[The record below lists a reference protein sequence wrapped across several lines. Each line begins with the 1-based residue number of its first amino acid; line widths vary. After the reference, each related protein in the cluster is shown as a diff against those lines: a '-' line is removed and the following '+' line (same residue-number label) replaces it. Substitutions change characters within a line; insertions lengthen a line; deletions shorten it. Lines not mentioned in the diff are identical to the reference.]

1 MAKPIC
7 IITGVGDGNGSNLG
21 VPVKPAQR
29 MLACVTS
36 PPPEQD
42 LVVSAPSMHTIAAHM
57 ASLKEDPETA
67 TRQAISNSVYKHTVA
82 CASKLTT

>member
-1 MAKPIC
+1 MAKPVC

-29 MLACVTS
+29 ILACVTS

-42 LVVSAPSMHTIAAHM
+42 LVVSAPSMHTISAHT
-57 ASLKEDPETA
+57 ASLEEDPATA
-67 TRQAISNSVYKHTVA
+67 RREATSDSAYEHTLA
-82 CASKLTT
+82 CANPMTI